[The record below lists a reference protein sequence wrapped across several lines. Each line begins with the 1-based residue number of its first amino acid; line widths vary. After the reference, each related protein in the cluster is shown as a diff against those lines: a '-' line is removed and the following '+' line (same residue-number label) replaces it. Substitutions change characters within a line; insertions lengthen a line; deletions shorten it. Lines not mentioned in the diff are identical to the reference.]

1 LPWVTLFSSF
11 LRLAGNN
18 GNGQQQAADELTLT
32 EQHKR
37 NKASMVSKSAAE
49 HFVVLTGQQAP
60 DSIEERRAG

>member
-1 LPWVTLFSSF
+1 LVALGNVIQF
-11 LRLAGNN
+11 LSAFGW
-18 GNGQQQAADELTLT
+18 